1 MKKINIALQYIIALI
16 LSLTIIAFIL
26 INMFS
31 STILN
36 KNYIMSELENENYYE
51 KIYEEVEANFENY
64 INQSGLEEEVLDGIV
79 SREKVEQD
87 TKKIIDNIFS
97 GGNETISTDE
107 IKNELEEN
115 IRVSLKRALT
125 KTEQE
130 SVNTFVNT
138 ICNEYKST
146 ILSTKYENDIH
157 SMFNK
162 VSEYLSSIK
171 KIILITSFICVA
183 LIIILSIKQ
192 LYQILARI
200 GVSITISGLLLLIS
214 RIYIISK
221 TKISDITILNN
232 TISIVIR
239 NVITNILNIINKNS
253 IILLI
258 IGIVFILLYAI
269 IKSTMEAKKIKEQ
282 YTPEK

>member
-51 KIYEEVEANFENY
+51 KIYEEVESNFEKY
-64 INQSGLEEEVLDGIV
+64 INQSGLDEEVLDGIV

>member
-51 KIYEEVEANFENY
+51 KIYEEVESNFEKY
-64 INQSGLEEEVLDGIV
+64 INQSGLDEEVLDGIV

-258 IGIVFILLYAI
+258 IGIVFILLYA
-269 IKSTMEAKKIKEQ
+269 KKIKEQ